1 MKIKVISCVK
11 YNLFSEWRFLKTRCH
26 DLRKERKEI
35 ILETLQIYDFQILK
49 YFMEVSIIYL
59 LFWRLLSI
67 TETRAFVDVILW
79 RRSLWISRWE
89 KLNAWKTAIYDELL
103 EKWSW
108 RRNILTTNDSL
119 YLTLYNIHI
128 HVPRVVHK
136 TREKKTK
143 EKRNRKNVRKR
154 YRRYDKSRVFYTIS
168 RARLSA
174 CKYASTYTHSLDG
187 NSSKLVKRK
196 KERERLA
203 GNVPIDPNVLH
214 GRIVSRYVSTV
225 INAWNKVK
233 KKRDQ
238 FFHRLSFIFV
248 SLVSTNWKVFVSI
261 GKKTR

>member
-136 TREKKTK
+136 TREKKLKKKGIAKTF
-143 EKRNRKNVRKR
+143 EKDIADTIRVACFILFHVLVYLHASMRVHTHILSMGILRNSWREKKR
-154 YRRYDKSRVFYTIS
+154 ERDSLEMYRSIRMFYTD
-168 RARLSA
+168 ALYLGTFRL
-174 CKYASTYTHSLDG
+174 L
-187 NSSKLVKRK
+187 
-196 KERERLA
+196 
-203 GNVPIDPNVLH
+203 
-214 GRIVSRYVSTV
+214 
-225 INAWNKVK
+225 
-233 KKRDQ
+233 
-238 FFHRLSFIFV
+238 
-248 SLVSTNWKVFVSI
+248 
-261 GKKTR
+261 